1 MCRWRGRK
9 KTSVGSPNASGRA
22 GCHRSLACR
31 YASGVAPHLFKLP
44 INAHCRGVHPQVW
57 GWWTCC
63 RCGYMV
69 CVKTSRGFPGSIL
82 HLLFTTGMMTW
93 RMKQCR
99 GGGAG
104 KAQTAVLPAAIY
116 TSLPITIPT
125 TPTWVC
131 CFFFCFFFCCATI
144 MSVCHSLAQRLAGI
158 DGGGGGAILDCT
170 QSCPDCHVV
179 VLGFDK

>member
-1 MCRWRGRK
+1 MPLRVWSRSAPFCAC
-9 KTSVGSPNASGRA
+9 AS
-22 GCHRSLACR
+22 
-31 YASGVAPHLFKLP
+31 FKLP

-131 CFFFCFFFCCATI
+131 CFFFWFFFLLRYNYVSVPQSSSAIGWNWWRRGRGYPWLHTKLPRLSRCCF
-144 MSVCHSLAQRLAGI
+144 
-158 DGGGGGAILDCT
+158 
-170 QSCPDCHVV
+170 
-179 VLGFDK
+179 GFW

>member
-1 MCRWRGRK
+1 MPLRVWSRSAPFCAC
-9 KTSVGSPNASGRA
+9 AS
-22 GCHRSLACR
+22 
-31 YASGVAPHLFKLP
+31 FKLP

-179 VLGFDK
+179 VLISKPVITWQDCVLMLS